1 MGVMCSSGEADQ
13 VQAEQVRAEI
23 LAKVAEYYRLYH
35 ADRSARPGVDVLQY
49 AGRVFD
55 ERELINGVEAVL
67 EFQLTNGHFERE
79 FAAGLQALLDRRE
92 VLLTNSGSSANLIA
106 MTALCS
112 QQLSDRLVAGDEV
125 ITPAATFPTTLAP
138 IVQNQLVPVLVDCQP
153 GTYNLDPEQLAAAYS
168 DRTRAICV
176 PHTLGNPADM
186 IRIMAFARRH
196 NLYVIEDA
204 CDALG
209 SRLAGQYC
217 GTFGHLATLSFYPA
231 HHITTGEGGAVCT
244 NDETLGRVA
253 QSVRDWG
260 RAATDDQSRLAALA
274 SDELLFDPQYRYVEI
289 GYNLKLTEMQA
300 AIGLAQLVRLT
311 EFNRLRQ
318 QRFEWLYDHLRRYE
332 EVLLLPEWLP
342 DAEPAWFAFPI
353 TVRAGAGF
361 TRGQLVRHLE
371 ARRIETRF
379 LFAGNI
385 LNQPA
390 YQPIRRRVIG
400 DLPNAQAVA
409 RNTFFVGVFPGLTEA
424 NIAYMLETFGSFFNQ
439 VARSSNS

>member
-1 MGVMCSSGEADQ
+1 MMRGNAATEEVW
-13 VQAEQVRAEI
+13 AEI
-23 LAKVAEYYRLYH
+23 QAKVAEFYRLYH
-35 ADRSARPGVDVLQY
+35 ADRLTRPGEDLLQY

-55 ERELINGVEAVL
+55 EHELINGVEAVL

-79 FAAGLQALLDRRE
+79 FADGLKALLDRRE

-106 MTALCS
+106 MTALCG
-112 QQLSDRLVAGDEV
+112 QQQPDRLMPGDEV

-138 IVQNQLVPVLVDCQP
+138 IVQNQLVPVLVDCEL
-153 GTYNLDPEQLAAAYS
+153 GTYNLDPEQLEAAYS

-196 NLYVIEDA
+196 ELYVIEDA

-209 SRLAGQYC
+209 SRLAGQFI

-244 NDETLGRVA
+244 NDETLGCVA
-253 QSVRDWG
+253 RSVRDWG
-260 RAATDDQSRLAALA
+260 REATDDQSRLAAL
-274 SDELLFDPQYRYVEI
+274 SGDELLFDPQYRYVEI
-289 GYNLKLTEMQA
+289 GYNLKMTEMQA
-300 AIGLAQLVRLT
+300 AIGLAQLARLA
-311 EFNRLRQ
+311 EFSRLRQ

-332 EVLLLPEWLP
+332 EALMLPEWLP
-342 DAEPAWFAFPI
+342 EAEPAWFAFPI
-353 TVRAGAGF
+353 TVRPEAGF
-361 TRGQLVRHLE
+361 TRGQLVRYLE

-385 LNQPA
+385 LNHPA
-390 YQPIRRRVIG
+390 YRHIGRRVTG
-400 DLPNAQAVA
+400 DLPNAEVVA
-409 RNTFFVGVFPGLTEA
+409 RSTFFVGVYPGLDEGQ
-424 NIAYMLETFGSFFNQ
+424 IGYMLETFDRFFDHI
-439 VARSSNS
+439 AHSSNS